1 MIILQQYT
9 NNEFPVTASM
19 NVTISNPVYLFQF
32 QHKLTNEYHYIIPYK
47 VPTSYSK
54 PSYDM
59 FLMNVDFS
67 FPESL
72 TNNTSTSGNLHLIPG
87 EYLLRVYQQ
96 TSTSNLDPAL
106 SQGEIYQ
113 IMAVVN
119 QTEVVCAPEPPYTGG
134 FDDEWIVYDEC
145 QPTPVV
151 SLSPTPSNTASN
163 TPTPTPTPTITPTNT
178 ETPTQTPTQTPTR
191 PATTPTATET
201 PTQTPTNT
209 ATQTP
214 TQTASETPTQTPTNT
229 ATSTPTQTASE
240 TPTPTPSITASS
252 TPTNTPTNTETPT
265 NTPTNTETP
274 TNTPSPTP
282 TLPPLDC
289 NWSGTTSLWE
299 NNINEWQECSRLPEP
314 TVTPTPSITASNTPT
329 PSNTATLTPTPT
341 RTLPPTPTPTPT
353 QPDFCPTQMVVAQS
367 TTSLLDNGL
376 YERQFMLSG
385 TSIEWGYAVI
395 SGSTGYVVSGANP
408 DNSKYPIFQLSGVG
422 NYNTFILAYD
432 TSNNYLGWYA
442 QEQSTNI
449 LESGV
454 TWSGSSILVTS
465 GFLEKPGQVYY
476 PPIGSGAVAYL
487 GYPSECDAPP
497 LQFLVSSGATQED
510 ACGQGPSFYVYA
522 KDLGNCQDCF
532 NGGVT
537 CWACLLTLQQVFADP
552 QLTIPVGNGY
562 YSNEDSLGNYRSWY
576 IVGGFP
582 QGAGFSSCPFGPTPT
597 PTATV
602 TQTPTN
608 TITPTPSST
617 DFPGCITIQFDALS
631 SACSQV
637 TLCGGNTASRCYSA
651 GQGQSYC
658 IRVVDNVPQ
667 YNIISG
673 SFIVSFGGA
682 C

>member
-119 QTEVVCAPEPPYTGG
+119 QTEVVCEPEPPYTGG

-145 QPTPVV
+145 QPTPIV
-151 SLSPTPSNTASN
+151 SLSATAN
-163 TPTPTPTPTITPTNT
+163 PTPTPTPTPSVTPTNT
-178 ETPTQTPTQTPTR
+178 PTTTSTLTPTPTNTGTPTNTPTNTTTQTSTPTSTQTSTPTQTPTS
-191 PATTPTATET
+191 TET
-201 PTQTPTNT
+201 PV
-209 ATQTP
+209 
-214 TQTASETPTQTPTNT
+214 
-229 ATSTPTQTASE
+229 
-240 TPTPTPSITASS
+240 PSSS
-252 TPTNTPTNTETPT
+252 ATPTNTPTNTETPT
-265 NTPTNTETP
+265 NTPTNTATP

-282 TLPPLDC
+282 TIPPLDC
-289 NWSGTTSLWE
+289 TWSGTTSLWE
-299 NNINEWQECSRLPEP
+299 NNINEWQECSRLPQ
-314 TVTPTPSITASNTPT
+314 PTPSATPTNTPT
-329 PSNTATLTPTPT
+329 NTETG
-341 RTLPPTPTPTPT
+341 TPTPTPT
-353 QPDFCPTQMVVAQS
+353 NTETPTN
-367 TTSLLDNGL
+367 TPTPTNT
-376 YERQFMLSG
+376 G
-385 TSIEWGYAVI
+385 TPTNTPTNTE
-395 SGSTGYVVSGANP
+395 TGTP
-408 DNSKYPIFQLSGVG
+408 TPTPT
-422 NYNTFILAYD
+422 NT
-432 TSNNYLGWYA
+432 
-442 QEQSTNI
+442 
-449 LESGV
+449 
-454 TWSGSSILVTS
+454 
-465 GFLEKPGQVYY
+465 
-476 PPIGSGAVAYL
+476 PP
-487 GYPSECDAPP
+487 PP
-497 LQFLVSSGATQED
+497 LMFLVSSGATQED

-522 KDLGNCQDCF
+522 QDLGNCQGCLDA
-532 NGGVT
+532 GVT
-537 CWACLLTLQQVFADP
+537 CWACLSTSQQVFADP
-552 QLTIPVGNGY
+552 QLTIPVGTGY
-562 YSNEDSLGNYRSWY
+562 YSNETMSGSYQTWY

-582 QGAGFSSCPFGPTPT
+582 QAAGFTGCPFGPTPT